1 MDGWQFNVNN
11 LTVGCN
17 GSTIEG
23 TASDMVIN
31 VGSVMVYFTYTG
43 TTWQLAATAGP
54 VGFSGYS
61 GINGTGSSG
70 YSGTSGFS
78 GYSGTVAGTNTQ
90 VQFNNSSTFGG
101 ASGLTYDLA
110 TSSTA
115 ADNLLLKAYSETV
128 VVGGATGATT
138 ITPNASLGSIYTY
151 TATDDFTLNALSNAV
166 AGTNMTLIIT
176 QDGTGGWLMSSSMLF
191 AGGNS
196 TLSTGAGA
204 VDIMRVFYS
213 GTTYYATLFTGYV

>member
-1 MDGWQFNVNN
+1 MTLDLPAAPVLGDTVVIMDGWQFNVIN
-11 LTVGCN
+11 LTVGRN

-23 TASDMVIN
+23 TASDMIIN
-31 VGSVMVYFTYTG
+31 VGSVLVYFTYTG
-43 TTWQLAATAGP
+43 TTWQLATTAGP
-54 VGFSGYS
+54 TGYSGYS
-61 GINGTGSSG
+61 G
-70 YSGTSGFS
+70 YSGA
-78 GYSGTVAGTNTQ
+78 VAGTNTQ

-128 VVGGATGATT
+128 VTGGATGATT

-151 TATDDFTLNALSNAV
+151 TATGDFTLDALLNVV

-176 QDGTGGWLMSSSMLF
+176 QDGTGGWVMSSSMLF

-196 TLSTGAGA
+196 TLSTAAGA
-204 VDIMRVFYS
+204 VDIMKVFYS